1 MIVLSN
7 RIGVL
12 VHRFPNNRRPSI
24 CKDCRVTVSRIDL
37 IACILSLVAHNISS
51 YITMLHN
58 LMIILSLYVI
68 VMIHIYM
75 PVYIYI
81 YIYVYNMSM

>member
-37 IACILSLVAHNISS
+37 TAYILSLVAHNLSS

-58 LMIILSLYVI
+58 LMIIVI
-68 VMIHIYM
+68 VCHRYDSHIYAG
-75 PVYIYI
+75 IYI
-81 YIYVYNMSM
+81 CI